1 MILADQAFKAAQ
13 RWTFFT
19 LRALEFKW
27 NKDFAIS
34 WLGKDWELSSLFKL
48 RNFAELEQLIGA
60 IEEFN
65 RVNLIGFNREPFV
78 DMISLKHDLL
88 APFTGIGADDGQRFD
103 FETKEM
109 VTATELFRRK
119 LNRNRDTN
127 GNIVINLNTFALRK
141 DDGFFFLGPRYNNDG
156 SVLSAGKYLDKIE
169 WVKFN
174 LVGAHPPAVRDAN
187 LTYGGT
193 CYLRNRV
200 PPCIDINDPTSISGE
215 YRVFPFLY
223 FYTLDNGAT
232 WQTRKNQEDTVKLVF
247 SQSSGEPDSGVSG
260 STLENR
266 FLKERSVAATDWVL
280 TIPAATIN
288 LNTLEDL
295 EIYVRHLFVSRVTP
309 VCN

>member
-1 MILADQAFKAAQ
+1 
-13 RWTFFT
+13 
-19 LRALEFKW
+19 
-27 NKDFAIS
+27 
-34 WLGKDWELSSLFKL
+34 
-48 RNFAELEQLIGA
+48 
-60 IEEFN
+60 
-65 RVNLIGFNREPFV
+65 
-78 DMISLKHDLL
+78 
-88 APFTGIGADDGQRFD
+88 
-103 FETKEM
+103 M